1 VCASVVR
8 PLVKLTDDSACGSL
22 EEKRQESV
30 NERGTRRHQQTR
42 GKPGGEGHMAE
53 IGFADLCRMRGKDA
67 CDRHAGPLQR
77 WFRYEYPDTLR
88 RFIGLK
94 MSLYFAIS
102 WDKYPNMAMEIDK
115 IDRKLLAELQRDGTL
130 SVDQLSERVALS
142 RNACWRRVKRMEEE
156 GVITGRVALVDA
168 DKLGLGLSVFI
179 LVRTSNHDPD
189 WLQKFR
195 AAVTGFP
202 EITGVYRMSGDLD
215 YVLRARV
222 ADVKAYDRLYQ
233 RLIAKVALSDVSASF
248 VMEEIKETTVVP
260 MEVR

>member
-1 VCASVVR
+1 MSSWWS
-8 PLVKLTDDSACGSL
+8 LLQISTDCWHRA
-22 EEKRQESV
+22 
-30 NERGTRRHQQTR
+30 TPH
-42 GKPGGEGHMAE
+42 
-53 IGFADLCRMRGKDA
+53 
-67 CDRHAGPLQR
+67 
-77 WFRYEYPDTLR
+77 
-88 RFIGLK
+88 RFINPKSFL
-94 MSLYFAIS
+94 LLPVL
-102 WDKYPNMAMEIDK
+102 WDIHPNMPPEIDE
-115 IDRKLLAELQRDGTL
+115 IDRRLLAELQRDGTL

-142 RNACWRRVKRMEEE
+142 RNACWRRVKRLEED

-168 DKLGLGLSVFI
+168 EKLGLGLSVFI

-195 AAVTGFP
+195 TAVTGFA

-233 RLIAKVALSDVSASF
+233 RLIAKVPLSDVSASF

-260 MEVR
+260 VELR

>member
-1 VCASVVR
+1 
-8 PLVKLTDDSACGSL
+8 
-22 EEKRQESV
+22 
-30 NERGTRRHQQTR
+30 
-42 GKPGGEGHMAE
+42 
-53 IGFADLCRMRGKDA
+53 
-67 CDRHAGPLQR
+67 
-77 WFRYEYPDTLR
+77 
-88 RFIGLK
+88 
-94 MSLYFAIS
+94 MSLYFVTP
-102 WDKYPNMAMEIDK
+102 WDKHPNMALDIDE

-142 RNACWRRVKRMEEE
+142 RNACWRRVKRLEED

-248 VMEEIKETTVVP
+248 VMEEIKETTIVP